1 LDVDIFMVTSDI
13 VAEFVLLMVLFSS
26 EPGVDPFL
34 KLRADKK
41 E

>member
-1 LDVDIFMVTSDI
+1 MLI
-13 VAEFVLLMVLFSS
+13 VFFLS

-41 E
+41 ERVAKQEEINWRI

>member
-1 LDVDIFMVTSDI
+1 LDVDIFTVTPDI
-13 VAEFVLLMVLFSS
+13 VAEFVLLIVFFLS